1 MYKVWTWSQQ
11 GNRRTEDGRQKR
23 DRSLGWI
30 WNAKVKAAYSSCIV
44 RSGRTSVLRWTKQ
57 NQNQIKA
64 ELFGGLG
71 ASRTAGTRKRGSPRR
86 TVGGVEEKTNSR
98 R

>member
-30 WNAKVKAAYSSCIV
+30 WNAKVKAARTVVVLYEVDVPLSYAG
-44 RSGRTSVLRWTKQ
+44 RSRIRIRSKLSYLGASVLRGPRVLA
-57 NQNQIKA
+57 NVGVRD
-64 ELFGGLG
+64 EL
-71 ASRTAGTRKRGSPRR
+71 
-86 TVGGVEEKTNSR
+86 
-98 R
+98 